1 MQLKKA
7 RRLELKGL
15 EAECI
20 YYPAKKKIT
29 TKKSYRKNLVKNT
42 RLKVKAYKFL

>member
-20 YYPAKKKIT
+20 YYPAKKKKLPKQVIE
-29 TKKSYRKNLVKNT
+29 
-42 RLKVKAYKFL
+42 KFSKEY